1 MALICSRLLLQMI
14 NLHITKPHGHL
25 PTLELCYCGPSG
37 KLTPKHGPSKGQRAS
52 KELHLNL
59 LTPEQV
65 LDLAYW
71 ANLNLSILFA
81 MLISCIV
88 VANNN
93 PKETLP
99 YIPIDFFFFQD
110 TVSCFASQIS
120 SVVKV
125 AAGKSQQIIINHL
138 EDGCEKECTDAERN
152 EAADGPAQPVDTA
165 LQAHHLNR
173 FL

>member
-37 KLTPKHGPSKGQRAS
+37 KLTSKHGPSKGQRAS

-99 YIPIDFFFFQD
+99 YIPIDFFFL
-110 TVSCFASQIS
+110 SGHSELLCI
-120 SVVKV
+120 
-125 AAGKSQQIIINHL
+125 
-138 EDGCEKECTDAERN
+138 TD
-152 EAADGPAQPVDTA
+152 
-165 LQAHHLNR
+165 LQCC
-173 FL
+173 